1 MTTTQNNLAETL
13 ALELKKPFELASQ
26 EDASV
31 RRIALP
37 PGWSI
42 KEIDDEGLQPAPR
55 RKVAAV
61 RLEDTGSMIRYL
73 QLHRSGGTTLWVSSD
88 YPLGKLEIS
97 AILNDHGGTEYGQD
111 WRDHRA
117 YYGPSFSEEWKQW
130 KSNEKRPMG
139 QAEFASFLEDNLA
152 DIVGG
157 DQLPS
162 GADMLKMAID
172 FEAKQDLRFKSA
184 IRLQSGG
191 VDLAFVDQEDSGT
204 LEKMKLFDRF
214 AIGIE
219 VFLGDAAYRIEARLR
234 YRVKDGKL
242 SFWYQLIRADKVIE
256 AAALAIVEKISTE
269 TQLAPF
275 FGEPFAA

>member
-13 ALELKKPFELASQ
+13 ARELKKPFELASQ

-42 KEIDDEGLQPAPR
+42 QEIDDEELQPAPR

-97 AILNDHGGTEYGQD
+97 AILNDHGGSEYGQD

-117 YYGPSFSEEWKQW
+117 YYGPAFSEEWKQW

-214 AIGIE
+214 AIGIA
-219 VFLGDAAYRIEARLR
+219 VFWGDAAYRIEARLR
-234 YRVKDGKL
+234 YRVKEGKL

-269 TQLAPF
+269 THLAPF